1 MPKMK
6 WNSPCDLQEKAFFK
20 KTWSKISQ
28 IFVFIYLFIFFQL
41 YTNGTLHI
49 YLFCQGFLPR
59 IQLEHWSLKD
69 PFNNTQI

>member
-1 MPKMK
+1 MPTMK
-6 WNSPCDLQEKAFFK
+6 WNSPCDLQGKAFFK

-28 IFVFIYLFIFFQL
+28 IFIFIYFFFFFSFTQMEPFT
-41 YTNGTLHI
+41 YI
-49 YLFCQGFLPR
+49 CQGFLPR